1 MSTFFN
7 LLFKLPENDY
17 EDLYDQARFKLT
29 WRVVVTIFYAVTIF
43 TLITFFLAPN
53 YLLVMFVALVF
64 AIIILATIRI
74 TRKYELAA
82 KLFLI
87 LSIIISSS
95 QLFLI
100 NDMVHLVDLV
110 WYITEV
116 IFAYFVLGKKW
127 GAVGLVFF
135 TVSLICYIFFSFDEN
150 LAHLP
155 EPTFSIKI
163 FQALNAIIGSLVLAY
178 IVHHF
183 VDTNRFTEYQLQG
196 INRDLSEKQVIIE
209 NQNHLNEV
217 MFKEIHHRV
226 KNNLQITSSLLKLQ
240 SFETESEE
248 VKTHF
253 NEAIGRIR
261 SMALIHEK
269 MYSNDDLTKINLAS
283 YLTNLSKDICESMQ
297 GGSNVKMNIQSELEK
312 VDVKSM
318 VPISLI
324 FNELITNSIKH
335 GIKGINNGEIN
346 IRVKSNINTTEF
358 LYSDN
363 GTWIP
368 PIKEN
373 SFGLELLETLTQQLD
388 GEVSRSIENGT
399 QFTFSFKTETLFYS

>member
-1 MSTFFN
+1 MSAFFN
-7 LLFKLPENDY
+7 LFKLPENEY

-29 WRVVVTIFYAVTIF
+29 WRVNMVIFYAITVFTVITI
-43 TLITFFLAPN
+43 LLAPR
-53 YLLVMFVALVF
+53 YLLVMIFALTFVIAV
-64 AIIILATIRI
+64 IATIQI

-82 KLFLI
+82 KLFFV

-95 QLFLI
+95 QLFLV
-100 NDMVHLVDLV
+100 NDMIHLVDFV
-110 WYITEV
+110 WYLTEI

-127 GAVGLVFF
+127 GAVGLAFF
-135 TVSLICYIFFSFDEN
+135 TVSLICYIFFAFETN
-150 LAHLP
+150 LAQLP
-155 EPTFSIKI
+155 ESTISIKV
-163 FQALNAIIGSLVLAY
+163 FQSLNAIIGALVLAY
-178 IVHHF
+178 IIHHF
-183 VDTNRFTEYQLQG
+183 VDTNRYAEDKLIG
-196 INRDLSEKQVIIE
+196 INRDLNEKQVIIE

-248 VKTHF
+248 VKNHF

-269 MYSNDDLTKINLAS
+269 MYSNDDLTKINLQS
-283 YLTNLSKDICESMQ
+283 YLSNLTKDICESMQ
-297 GGSNVKMNIQSELEK
+297 GGSDVKLNIHSELDK

-335 GIKGINNGEIN
+335 GIKGIMNGEIN
-346 IRVKSNINTTEF
+346 IMVKSDIENTVF

-373 SFGLELLETLTQQLD
+373 SFGLELLETLTSQLD
-388 GEVSRSIENGT
+388 GEISRSIENGT
-399 QFTFSFKTETLFYS
+399 KFTFLFKTEALFYS